1 MNQRVPVRFGKMF
14 CSVALAASTVVAM
27 TAVAVPAAFAQ
38 PQPAPPAPPAAPPAP
53 AAPALP
59 TEAAPVTYQ
68 APTVAGSPAVNPV
81 IGDGNSDHDSIV
93 GLWGIEARR
102 LGGFR
107 RSAGQDPGCGD
118 PCLADLN
125 SLGVRKWMSSH
136 YAYNLGL
143 AIGVGGGSRRAT
155 TGNQTFDTY
164 LGFGPTIGAS
174 FLAANW
180 KHLAVSI
187 SPQLDAVY
195 FLPSSSGKKSLLINV
210 RSVIEG
216 EVHLGMIG
224 LPAAS
229 VAVST
234 GLTGS
239 FLKVTKGTS
248 PAAAADPDTTSAR
261 WSIGVTGPVSLWDLV
276 TNATLRYYF

>member
-14 CSVALAASTVVAM
+14 CGLALAASTVVS
-27 TAVAVPAAFAQ
+27 TGVAFAQ
-38 PQPAPPAPPAAPPAP
+38 PVPASPAPPPPAGTPALPPPPAP
-53 AAPALP
+53 AESAVPALP
-59 TEAAPVTYQ
+59 SDSAAYP
-68 APTVAGSPAVNPV
+68 APGPVNPV
-81 IGDGNSDHDSIV
+81 IGDGTSDHDSIV

-107 RSAGQDPGCGD
+107 RSPGQDTGCAE
-118 PCLADLN
+118 PCLADMN
-125 SLGVRKWMSSH
+125 SLGVRKWVSSR
-136 YAYNLGL
+136 YAYNAGL
-143 AIGVGGGSRRAT
+143 AIAVGGGSRRAA
-155 TGNQTFDTY
+155 TGTQTFDTY
-164 LGFGPTIGAS
+164 LGFGPTFGAS

-187 SPQLDAVY
+187 VPQLDLVY
-195 FLPSSSGKKSLLINV
+195 FLPSSSGRKSLLINV
-210 RSVIEG
+210 RSVVEG

-239 FLKVTKGTS
+239 FLKVSKGNEK
-248 PAAAADPDTTSAR
+248 AAAADPDTTATR
-261 WSIGVTGPVSLWDLV
+261 WSIGMTGPVSLWDLV